1 MTNQFSDL
9 VRIIGITILITF
21 LWASSAAFTYWDIQ
35 HQHMPAKKALLWLA
49 VVVLLPFVGF
59 MLYILSRAIK
69 LFTQPSH
76 NTSNLKA
83 RYSTPFKPPVAKRQ
97 PLPTLHVS
105 SLGRPTVAEPQ
116 KDLPFAADQPVR
128 AAKCVFTITSG
139 ADLGREFAIEYLPA
153 RIGRGSQ
160 VCIRLDAD
168 LGVSREHAEV
178 YERTGGLWIRDLNS
192 THGTQVNGLRVE
204 EQRLVPGDHI
214 QIGSTTLVVSLS
226 GE

>member
-21 LWASSAAFTYWDIQ
+21 LWASSVAFTYWDIQ
-35 HQHMPAKKALLWLA
+35 QQHMPAKKALPWLTL
-49 VVVLLPFVGF
+49 VVLLPFLGF
-59 MLYILSRAIK
+59 MLYILSRALK
-69 LFTQPSH
+69 LFTQSSH
-76 NTSNLKA
+76 NTSDLKA
-83 RYSTPFKPPVAKRQ
+83 GYFTPFKPPMAKQQ

-105 SLGRPTVAEPQ
+105 SLGKPTVAEPP
-116 KDLPFAADQPVR
+116 KDLLIAADQPVR
-128 AAKCVFTITSG
+128 AAKYVLTITSG
-139 ADLGREFAIEYLPA
+139 AELGRQFIIEYLPA

-160 VCIRLDAD
+160 VSIRLDAD

-178 YERTGGLWIRDLNS
+178 YEHTGGLWIRDLNS

-214 QIGSTTLVVSLS
+214 QIGLTTLAVSVS